1 VCGNVSGFCRYG
13 QRTDR
18 YHSGEISIPVQKGE
32 RDLAKVEASGSGA
45 KSMKIKIK
53 ASLGFAN
60 HNEATIEV
68 DADLSDDEIEEEVYT
83 HITENMLDFGWEK
96 A

>member
-1 VCGNVSGFCRYG
+1 
-13 QRTDR
+13 
-18 YHSGEISIPVQKGE
+18 
-32 RDLAKVEASGSGA
+32 
-45 KSMKIKIK
+45 MKIKIK

-60 HNEATIEV
+60 QNEATIEV

-96 A
+96 RP